1 MNELMTNNTNEK
13 TVTVVH
19 AFSGKELVIVSN
31 PDNINTYFSMGYIVK
46 ASNKLDRLSETIHIT
61 SAYPRISKLVNGK
74 LVTVLK

>member
-31 PDNINTYFSMGYIVK
+31 PDNINTYFRMGYVVK
-46 ASNKLDRLSETIHIT
+46 GSNKLDRLSETIHIT
-61 SAYPRISKLVNGK
+61 SLPRIQKLVNGK